1 MHEEW
6 VKRMNAAGGRAER
19 TAIINEMCRMYSIS
33 DSKAYKA
40 LKEAGWESGRKRR
53 KDAGTT
59 SLDREKL
66 KMVANMQKISK
77 RKTGKVTMPVTVIRS
92 ILQSGG
98 VDVKVGDS
106 RLRELLRDE
115 HLSAKDF
122 KVPTPYQ
129 RMRSEYPN
137 QVHLTD
143 PSNCLLYFSPGGKQK
158 IIDDDEHYKNKNFYE
173 KDKLKCLRYV
183 LTDHYSG
190 SICVRYYEAA
200 GETALNMYDFLLY
213 AWGMKQDPLYAFHGV
228 CKFLVWD
235 SGSGNTAHAV
245 TNAVAALRVE
255 TLSHLPGNPRGK
267 GPVENAQ
274 NLVETQFESR
284 LRFEPVHSL
293 DELNAAAERWCAAY
307 NANMIPHQDTR
318 LNRNGA
324 VSSRL
329 MLWQKIRPEQLKEL
343 PDIEICRQIYSTKV
357 ESRKVLGDLSISIF
371 HPKEKR
377 SLRYSLGG
385 FPGIMIG
392 EYVNVQPIL
401 VDSEPL
407 VKVSYKYKGEI
418 ISQEVAPIAFNEA
431 GFDVDAP
438 VFGKEYKRLPD
449 TLREKNLKE
458 LAEQTD
464 GPIPFASITNGGG
477 LKAHSYINASSPFI
491 KQRTGEQITV
501 SQPDRVAI
509 HEILVSH
516 FEFVRRVSARLGYTP
531 DGLYDRIKKEY
542 PNGAP
547 ESLVETT
554 AKEYELANNY
564 GSQDR
569 MANFM

>member
-1 MHEEW
+1 MHEAW
-6 VKRMNAAGGRAER
+6 AER
-19 TAIINEMCRMYSIS
+19 MRGAKTNGERRAVVAEMCRMLAVS
-33 DSKAYKA
+33 DSKAYKI

-59 SLDREKL
+59 GMDREKL

-77 RKTGKVTMPVTVIRS
+77 RKTGKVTMPVTVARS

-98 VDVKVGDS
+98 IDVKVGDS

-115 HLSAKDF
+115 RLSAKDL

-129 RMRSEYPN
+129 RMRSEHPN

-143 PSNCLLYFSPGGKQK
+143 PSNCLLYFSPGGRQK
-158 IIDDDEHYKNKNFYE
+158 IIGDDEHYKNKNFYE
-173 KDKLKCLRYV
+173 GGKLKCLRYV

-190 SICVRYYEAA
+190 SICVRYYEEA

-213 AWGMKQDPLYAFHGV
+213 AWGMKRDPLYAFHGI
-228 CKFLVWD
+228 CKILVWD
-235 SGSGNTAHAV
+235 SGSGNTARAV

-255 TLSHLPGNPRGK
+255 TLTHLPGNPRGK
-267 GPVENAQ
+267 GQVENAQ
-274 NLVETQFESR
+274 NLVEKQFESR
-284 LRFEPVHSL
+284 LRFEPVRSL
-293 DELNAAAERWCAAY
+293 GELNAAAERWCAAY

-343 PDIEICRQIYSTKV
+343 PDPETCRQIYSTKA
-357 ESRKVLGDLSISIF
+357 ESRKVAGDLSISIF
-371 HPKEKR
+371 HPNEKR
-377 SLRYSLGG
+377 SLRYSLGD

-401 VDSEPL
+401 VDPEPL
-407 VKVSYKYKGEI
+407 VKVSYKYKGETV
-418 ISQEVAPIAFNEA
+418 SREVAPIAFDEA
-431 GFDVDAP
+431 GFDVNAP

-458 LAEQTD
+458 LAGQTD
-464 GPIPFASITNGGG
+464 GPIPFASITNGEG

-491 KQRTGEQITV
+491 KPRTGEQV
-501 SQPDRVAI
+501 SVSAPDSVQI
-509 HEILVSH
+509 HDTLISH
-516 FEFVRRVSARLGYTP
+516 FEAAKQVKARNGWIDETLI
-531 DGLYDRIKKEY
+531 DRMKREF
-542 PNGAP
+542 P
-547 ESLVETT
+547 EGVPSSLVDDIAHDE
-554 AKEYELANNY
+554 AGAD
-564 GSQDR
+564 SAAQS
-569 MANFM
+569 M